1 MFILVEAGLYLSIKN
16 DFQKKRVFGPIQ
28 FFKQSSNGRDD
39 CLVKYEAYLRKKLET
54 EGTEELKRLK
64 GKKLGCW
71 CKPERCHG
79 DVIVKLIEELC
90 QE

>member
-1 MFILVEAGLYLSIKN
+1 MPYKI
-16 DFQKKRVFGPIQ
+16 
-28 FFKQSSNGRDD
+28 
-39 CLVKYEAYLRKKLET
+39 KKLET